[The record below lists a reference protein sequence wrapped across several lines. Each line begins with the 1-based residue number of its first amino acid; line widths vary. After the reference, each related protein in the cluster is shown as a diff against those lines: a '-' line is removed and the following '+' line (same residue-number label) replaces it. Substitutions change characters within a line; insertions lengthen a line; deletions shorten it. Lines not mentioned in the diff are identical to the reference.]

1 MERKL
6 AAEFVGTFLL
16 VFLAVGAAVFG
27 IGGGVGLDGA
37 GPASGTVGVALA
49 FGLVV
54 LMLAY
59 AFGPV
64 SGTHVNPA
72 VTLGLVL
79 AKRMP
84 AVEGAAY
91 AAAQCAGAI
100 AGAAMLKIFVTSF
113 GVTDRT
119 GALGT
124 NSYDNGSIDMP
135 GAFVLEVLLTAAFV
149 LVILLVTEHVATAAQ
164 AGVAIGLALT
174 AVHLVGI
181 PLTGTSVNPA
191 RSLGPALFEG
201 GTALSQLWLFILA
214 PLAGGALA
222 ASLWKLTPRRDEVRG
237 PGRGLDPLAGT
248 AHPSR
253 PDGPGPCRPR
263 SEDLQPLGALPG
275 GAGVQRDR
283 GQGDR
288 LDAHEPGLVTG
299 GDVGQGVTRARVPD
313 DPVREALG
321 RDLQVTQDAVV
332 EQHLL
337 RRRADHQVLVGQ
349 RRHLVAQR
357 AAEDGRR
364 GRPAVPGRA
373 PGQSGDPRL
382 RIGDGQVGVQA
393 ACERRGVGTLVVDG
407 ESHREVGRGGGDRQ
421 PRPEG
426 MRPDG
431 AGAFGVGEL
440 EGQGSPPGRR
450 TRRAPVASPW
460 SWRTRA

>member
-6 AAEFVGTFLL
+6 IAEFVGTFLL

-79 AKRMP
+79 ARRMP
-84 AVEGAAY
+84 AAEGAAY

-100 AGAAMLKIFVTSF
+100 AGAALLKIFVTSF

-124 NSYDNGSIDMP
+124 NSYNNGSIDMP
-135 GAFVLEVLLTAAFV
+135 GAFVLEVILTAAFV

-222 ASLWKLTPRRDEVRG
+222 ASLWKLVRVETKS
-237 PGRGLDPLAGT
+237 A
-248 AHPSR
+248 
-253 PDGPGPCRPR
+253 
-263 SEDLQPLGALPG
+263 DL
-275 GAGVQRDR
+275 
-283 GQGDR
+283 
-288 LDAHEPGLVTG
+288 
-299 GDVGQGVTRARVPD
+299 
-313 DPVREALG
+313 
-321 RDLQVTQDAVV
+321 
-332 EQHLL
+332 
-337 RRRADHQVLVGQ
+337 
-349 RRHLVAQR
+349 
-357 AAEDGRR
+357 
-364 GRPAVPGRA
+364 
-373 PGQSGDPRL
+373 
-382 RIGDGQVGVQA
+382 
-393 ACERRGVGTLVVDG
+393 G
-407 ESHREVGRGGGDRQ
+407 EG
-421 PRPEG
+421 
-426 MRPDG
+426 
-431 AGAFGVGEL
+431 
-440 EGQGSPPGRR
+440 
-450 TRRAPVASPW
+450 
-460 SWRTRA
+460 